1 MEWRGIFS
9 HLYFFN
15 TIIANDENDKQ
26 NFNTFYIN
34 FNPIFLQLNLNP
46 IEFNSQIQSNVFEFN
61 LVILNSTEY
70 GLKSIQVICNDSIF
84 PSIHHSRVPRN
95 NAKPKFPCIIMQVV
109 CDVYKKFQNV
119 CARQLGKIHNGGQFK
134 MSNAQLKNCEILSK
148 S

>member
-61 LVILNSTEY
+61 LVIFNSTKF
-70 GLKSIQVICNDSIF
+70 GLKSIQVICNEIQYF
-84 PSIHHSRVPRN
+84 HQFIIH
-95 NAKPKFPCIIMQVV
+95 M
-109 CDVYKKFQNV
+109 FQGTTQSPNF
-119 CARQLGKIHNGGQFK
+119 LE
-134 MSNAQLKNCEILSK
+134 L
-148 S
+148 